1 MHEWGDDVCIK
12 ILKSCRKAIPE
23 TRKLIII
30 DVVALDSNHRGG
42 DNNNGGQKEKPIL
55 DPILV
60 LVFDLIMVVHCSRG
74 KERTEKEWKNILL
87 EGGFGRY
94 KIITILDF

>member
-1 MHEWGDDVCIK
+1 M
-12 ILKSCRKAIPE
+12 
-23 TRKLIII
+23 
-30 DVVALDSNHRGG
+30 ALDSNHIGG

-55 DPILV
+55 DPNLV
-60 LVFDLIMVVHCSRG
+60 LVFDLVLVAHCFGG

-94 KIITILDF
+94 KITTILDFQSVIEAFLS